1 MRSDNLRLFCV
12 QPRMSLQIR
21 SWRLFIFFIS
31 FGEIYHRTDRTL
43 ASSPYRG
50 SFCNSCNVSKQASII
65 QNHRN
70 NSFLGGIGTPCP
82 CCPSHA
88 QACAPRSGSQGGGFD
103 DCESDSNNDGDDN
116 DDDIGIIMMEV
127 LMVRVRIRA
136 ILLTHR
142 CVLHHQGA

>member
-1 MRSDNLRLFCV
+1 MFNLACPCKYDHGDF
-12 QPRMSLQIR
+12 S
-21 SWRLFIFFIS
+21 SFFIS

-43 ASSPYRG
+43 ASKPYRV
-50 SFCNSCNVSKQASII
+50 SFCNSCDVSKQASII

-142 CVLHHQGA
+142 CVLHHQGVKLI

>member
-1 MRSDNLRLFCV
+1 MRSDFFVFNLACPCKYDHGDF
-12 QPRMSLQIR
+12 S
-21 SWRLFIFFIS
+21 SFFIS

-43 ASSPYRG
+43 ASKPYRV
-50 SFCNSCNVSKQASII
+50 SFCNSCDVSKQASII

-103 DCESDSNNDGDDN
+103 DCERDGNNDGGDN
-116 DDDIGIIMMEV
+116 DDDIGNNDGSADGEGEDKGYP
-127 LMVRVRIRA
+127 
-136 ILLTHR
+136 THTQM
-142 CVLHHQGA
+142 CPPSSGS